1 MAADDSEPDQP
12 PPQNDVAPISLPHK
26 ISDSSE
32 KIDAAKDRDIAL
44 ARVEWEKKM
53 ALIKAWEE
61 SEKIKAENKAYK
73 RLSAVESWE
82 NTRKASIEAQ
92 LMKIEEKMEKKK
104 AEYAEQ
110 MKNKIVGI
118 HKEGEEKKQPLK
130 QNEKNIASR
139 LRKRQKNIV
148 LQGSYQRL
156 YSNASVVEML
166 RGYKNRFLSQICTLI
181 LVFVWYY
188 IELGD
193 EHFSVLF
200 YV

>member
-1 MAADDSEPDQP
+1 MAADDSEADQP
-12 PPQNDVAPISLPHK
+12 PSQNDVAPHNSLISLPHN
-26 ISDSSE
+26 ISDPAE

-82 NTRKASIEAQ
+82 NTKKASIEAQ

-110 MKNKIVGI
+110 IKNKIVGI
-118 HKEGEEKKQPLK
+118 RKEGEEKKATIEAERKEQCLK
-130 QNEKNIASR
+130 
-139 LRKRQKNIV
+139 
-148 LQGSYQRL
+148 
-156 YSNASVVEML
+156 VEETAAKYRTSGFIPKTL
-166 RGYKNRFLSQICTLI
+166 LKCFRG
-181 LVFVWYY
+181 
-188 IELGD
+188 
-193 EHFSVLF
+193 
-200 YV
+200 